1 MPTCNVS
8 LYVESEL
15 KMCVCLYIL
24 KKITAKQKKDY
35 YSIEIV
41 YWSIFSCCN
50 RKSES
55 EECIK
60 KRGLFSSQS

>member
-1 MPTCNVS
+1 MPACDVS
-8 LYVESEL
+8 LHVESEL
-15 KMCVCLYIL
+15 KMCVIIY
-24 KKITAKQKKDY
+24 KKKSLQNKKDY

-60 KRGLFSSQS
+60 KRGLFRSQF